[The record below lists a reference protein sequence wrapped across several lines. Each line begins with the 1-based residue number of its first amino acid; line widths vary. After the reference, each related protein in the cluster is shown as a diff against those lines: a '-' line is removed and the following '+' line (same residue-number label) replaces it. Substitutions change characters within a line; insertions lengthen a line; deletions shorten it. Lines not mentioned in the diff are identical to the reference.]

1 MTGGG
6 INILKCRD
14 LIGALPEI
22 RLLSRRETIAAT
34 FLRNRK
40 MFFGN
45 LLFLSLKTEGKLGK
59 ERRAHFL
66 SRGESGKVAVDPNRK
81 VSEGGN

>member
-1 MTGGG
+1 
-6 INILKCRD
+6 
-14 LIGALPEI
+14 
-22 RLLSRRETIAAT
+22 
-34 FLRNRK
+34 

-66 SRGESGKVAVDPNRK
+66 SRGESGKVVVDPNRK